1 MIFHLVSRAPSMEKK
16 KKPAVAESK
25 PTKDTQKLFT
35 YCKTR
40 NIRLTSE
47 MGQTQSLNFA
57 GLLLVT

>member
-1 MIFHLVSRAPSMEKK
+1 MEKK

-40 NIRLTSE
+40 NIKLTSE